1 MTDQTATD
9 STATLTGTTPFL
21 VTKGFYE
28 NMPQMPVE
36 EYPGTEGYI
45 DDVYA
50 DPSGSSL
57 WAGYFRLNHT
67 EAPLDYL
74 YTYNEMKVVLE
85 GTFKLHNPATGQ
97 TEYAGPRDAIFFPK
111 GSRIIFSTEDEYA
124 LAYYV
129 RCEDLPA

>member
-1 MTDQTATD
+1 MSD
-9 STATLTGTTPFL
+9 STTQTTVDPFL

-28 NMPQMPVE
+28 SLPQMPVE
-36 EYPGTEGYI
+36 EYPGTDAYI
-45 DDVYA
+45 DDVYR

-57 WAGYFRLNHT
+57 WSGYFKLNNT

-74 YTYNEMKVVLE
+74 YTYDEMKVVLE
-85 GTFKLHNPATGQ
+85 GTFKLYNPDTGQ
-97 TEYAGPRDAIFFPK
+97 TAYAGPKDAIFFPK

-124 LAYYV
+124 LAFYA